1 MWALAGMGVKAVIA
15 PYFGD
20 IFYNNCFQNGLLPV
34 TLPIEDVEQLADEM
48 RASPGNARVTVDL
61 ENCQVV
67 SPTGRVIPFKVD
79 ARRQHAMLNGLDDIA
94 QTMSHKDEIAA
105 WQAPTR
111 PPGRG
116 CGCERLKP
124 LHVFAALL
132 IVAMWGLNFTVI
144 RFGLDEFAPFT
155 FVDLALPAGR
165 AAGPVRPKPAISW
178 GTLAGIGGFMFGG
191 QFVFLFFAMQAGLPP
206 GLTSVLVQLQ
216 GPLTVVLAALF
227 LREHATR
234 GQWLGLAVA
243 TVGVVLIARS
253 VEGSASLFAIG
264 LALLS
269 ALTWATGNLF
279 FRSARGVSMFA
290 VTAWACVLPPMPL
303 ALAALILEGPDQLLA
318 PILAPTW
325 KGWFA
330 LLYTVVP
337 VMWLGY
343 LIWGTLLRTYP
354 AAKVGPISLLVP
366 CVALGFA
373 AWLVGE
379 PIGGLRLFG
388 VVVVLGGV
396 AMGLFAS
403 VRRLR

>member
-1 MWALAGMGVKAVIA
+1 L
-15 PYFGD
+15 
-20 IFYNNCFQNGLLPV
+20 
-34 TLPIEDVEQLADEM
+34 T
-48 RASPGNARVTVDL
+48 
-61 ENCQVV
+61 
-67 SPTGRVIPFKVD
+67 
-79 ARRQHAMLNGLDDIA
+79 
-94 QTMSHKDEIAA
+94 
-105 WQAPTR
+105 
-111 PPGRG
+111 
-116 CGCERLKP
+116 P
-124 LHVFAALL
+124 LHTLAALL

-144 RFGLDEFAPFT
+144 RFGLDEYAPFT
-155 FVDLALPAGR
+155 FATWRFLLCALPIAFLPR
-165 AAGPVRPKPAISW
+165 PAIPW
-178 GTLAGIGGFMFGG
+178 LTLAGIGVFMFGG

-234 GQWLGLAVA
+234 DQWLGLGVA
-243 TVGVVLIARS
+243 TVGVVAISQTVDGTASLIAIS
-253 VEGSASLFAIG
+253 

-269 ALTWATGNLF
+269 ALTWAIGNLF

-290 VTAWACVLPPMPL
+290 VTAWACVLPPLPL
-303 ALAALILEGPDQLLA
+303 ALAALVLEGPTQLLA

-325 KGWFA
+325 KGWLA

-373 AWLVGE
+373 GWLVDE
-379 PIGGLRLFG
+379 PLGGLRLVG
-388 VVVVLGGV
+388 VIIVLGGV

-403 VRRLR
+403 IRRLR

>member
-1 MWALAGMGVKAVIA
+1 L
-15 PYFGD
+15 
-20 IFYNNCFQNGLLPV
+20 
-34 TLPIEDVEQLADEM
+34 
-48 RASPGNARVTVDL
+48 R
-61 ENCQVV
+61 
-67 SPTGRVIPFKVD
+67 
-79 ARRQHAMLNGLDDIA
+79 
-94 QTMSHKDEIAA
+94 
-105 WQAPTR
+105 
-111 PPGRG
+111 
-116 CGCERLKP
+116 P

-144 RFGLDEFAPFT
+144 RFGLDEFTPFT
-155 FVDLALPAGR
+155 FSAWRFLLAALPILF
-165 AAGPVRPKPAISW
+165 VRKPAISW

-234 GQWLGLAVA
+234 GQWLGLGVA
-243 TVGVVLIARS
+243 AVGVLLIAHS
-253 VEGSASLFAIG
+253 VEGTTNVLAIG

-269 ALTWATGNLF
+269 ALTWAIGNLF
-279 FRSARGVSMFA
+279 FRTARGVSMFA
-290 VTAWACVLPPMPL
+290 VTAWACVLPPLPL
-303 ALAALILEGPDQLLA
+303 ALVALITEGPAHLLA

-373 AWLVGE
+373 GWLVGE
-379 PIGGLRLFG
+379 PLGGLRLVG
-388 VVVVLGGV
+388 VIVVLGGV
-396 AMGLFAS
+396 ATGLFAS
-403 VRRLR
+403 VRRMR

>member
-1 MWALAGMGVKAVIA
+1 L
-15 PYFGD
+15 
-20 IFYNNCFQNGLLPV
+20 
-34 TLPIEDVEQLADEM
+34 
-48 RASPGNARVTVDL
+48 R
-61 ENCQVV
+61 
-67 SPTGRVIPFKVD
+67 
-79 ARRQHAMLNGLDDIA
+79 
-94 QTMSHKDEIAA
+94 
-105 WQAPTR
+105 
-111 PPGRG
+111 
-116 CGCERLKP
+116 P
-124 LHVFAALL
+124 LHAFAALL

-144 RFGLDEFAPFT
+144 RFGLDEFTPFT
-155 FVDLALPAGR
+155 FSAWRFLLAALP
-165 AAGPVRPKPAISW
+165 VLFVKKPAISW

-191 QFVFLFFAMQAGLPP
+191 QFVFLFFAMQVGLPP

-243 TVGVVLIARS
+243 AVGVLLIARS
-253 VEGSASLFAIG
+253 VEGATNVFAIG

-269 ALTWATGNLF
+269 ALTWAIGNLF
-279 FRSARGVSMFA
+279 FRTARGVSMFA
-290 VTAWACVLPPMPL
+290 VTAWACVLPPLPL
-303 ALAALILEGPDQLLA
+303 ALVALISEGPAHLLA

-373 AWLVGE
+373 GWLVGE
-379 PIGGLRLFG
+379 PLGGLRLLG
-388 VVVVLGGV
+388 VIVVLGGV
-396 AMGLFAS
+396 ALGLFAS

>member
-1 MWALAGMGVKAVIA
+1 
-15 PYFGD
+15 
-20 IFYNNCFQNGLLPV
+20 
-34 TLPIEDVEQLADEM
+34 M
-48 RASPGNARVTVDL
+48 R
-61 ENCQVV
+61 
-67 SPTGRVIPFKVD
+67 
-79 ARRQHAMLNGLDDIA
+79 
-94 QTMSHKDEIAA
+94 
-105 WQAPTR
+105 
-111 PPGRG
+111 
-116 CGCERLKP
+116 P

-144 RFGLDEFAPFT
+144 RYGLDEFTPFT
-155 FVDLALPAGR
+155 FSAWRFLLAALPILF
-165 AAGPVRPKPAISW
+165 VKKPAISW

-191 QFVFLFFAMQAGLPP
+191 QFVFLFFAMLAGRPP

-243 TVGVVLIARS
+243 AVGVLLIARS
-253 VEGSASLFAIG
+253 VEGTTNVLAIG

-269 ALTWATGNLF
+269 ALTWAIGNLF
-279 FRSARGVSMFA
+279 FRTARGVSMFA
-290 VTAWACVLPPMPL
+290 VTAWACVLPPLPL
-303 ALAALILEGPDQLLA
+303 ALVALITEGPEHLLA
-318 PILAPTW
+318 PILAPSW

-373 AWLVGE
+373 GWLVGE
-379 PIGGLRLFG
+379 PLGGLRLVG
-388 VVVVLGGV
+388 VIVVLGGV
-396 AMGLFAS
+396 ATGLFAS
-403 VRRLR
+403 VRRMR

>member
-1 MWALAGMGVKAVIA
+1 
-15 PYFGD
+15 
-20 IFYNNCFQNGLLPV
+20 
-34 TLPIEDVEQLADEM
+34 
-48 RASPGNARVTVDL
+48 
-61 ENCQVV
+61 
-67 SPTGRVIPFKVD
+67 
-79 ARRQHAMLNGLDDIA
+79 
-94 QTMSHKDEIAA
+94 
-105 WQAPTR
+105 
-111 PPGRG
+111 
-116 CGCERLKP
+116 
-124 LHVFAALL
+124 
-132 IVAMWGLNFTVI
+132 MWGLNFTVI
-144 RFGLDEFAPFT
+144 RFGLDEFTPFT
-155 FVDLALPAGR
+155 FSAWRFLLAALPILF
-165 AAGPVRPKPAISW
+165 VKKPAISW

-227 LREHATR
+227 LGEHATR
-234 GQWLGLAVA
+234 GQWLGLAIA
-243 TVGVVLIARS
+243 TVGVVLIS
-253 VEGSASLFAIG
+253 QTVHGSANIIAIG

-269 ALTWATGNLF
+269 ALTWAVGNLF

-290 VTAWACVLPPMPL
+290 VTAWACVLPPLPL
-303 ALAALILEGPDQLLA
+303 AVAALVLEGPQQLLA

-325 KGWFA
+325 KGWLA

-373 AWLVGE
+373 GWLVGE
-379 PIGGLRLFG
+379 PLGGLRLVG
-388 VVVVLGGV
+388 VIVVLGGV
-396 AMGLFAS
+396 ATGLFAS

>member
-1 MWALAGMGVKAVIA
+1 
-15 PYFGD
+15 
-20 IFYNNCFQNGLLPV
+20 
-34 TLPIEDVEQLADEM
+34 
-48 RASPGNARVTVDL
+48 
-61 ENCQVV
+61 
-67 SPTGRVIPFKVD
+67 
-79 ARRQHAMLNGLDDIA
+79 
-94 QTMSHKDEIAA
+94 
-105 WQAPTR
+105 
-111 PPGRG
+111 
-116 CGCERLKP
+116 
-124 LHVFAALL
+124 
-132 IVAMWGLNFTVI
+132 MWGLNFTVI
-144 RFGLDEFAPFT
+144 RFGLDEFTPFT
-155 FVDLALPAGR
+155 FSAWRFLLAALPVLF
-165 AAGPVRPKPAISW
+165 VRKPAISW

-243 TVGVVLIARS
+243 AVGVVLIARS
-253 VEGSASLFAIG
+253 VEGATNVLAIG

-269 ALTWATGNLF
+269 ALTWAIGNLF
-279 FRSARGVSMFA
+279 FRTARGVSMFA
-290 VTAWACVLPPMPL
+290 VTAWACVLPPLPL
-303 ALAALILEGPDQLLA
+303 ALVALITEGPAHLLA

-373 AWLVGE
+373 GWLVGE
-379 PIGGLRLFG
+379 PLGGLRLVG
-388 VVVVLGGV
+388 VIVVLGGV
-396 AMGLFAS
+396 ATGLFAS
-403 VRRLR
+403 VRRMR